1 MKNPGLHIVQSNRLE
16 NLASRFADMIVDAP
30 LPDPLRPERVVV
42 HDRTM
47 GEWLDL
53 MLARAQ
59 GVSANVMYRSP
70 GQLIWDLYRSAGL
83 TTSPRSVFDVE
94 VLQWHI
100 LRLLEDEKYIGAHAP
115 LKSYLGGG
123 GTERRF
129 DLALRLAELYNR
141 YLVYRMDWLRS
152 WELGEKRDLG
162 PDEPWQADLWR
173 RLTHELR
180 EPHRATLF
188 SAFLEGTD
196 AGTLRGLP
204 DRLSV
209 FGISSLSPA
218 YVKILQALGR
228 RMPVYVYLLNPSR
241 EKWDDI
247 ADERYR
253 SQVDLQYSAEL
264 MHIDVPHAL
273 LGSLGKQGRDFI
285 RFAVDAE
292 GEGSGVDGR
301 FDDPGMD
308 TLLHALQSGILRLSE
323 EPVEFHAGDA
333 SLTIHSCHSRM
344 REVEVLRDQMLA
356 MLDQN
361 PTLRASDILV
371 LAPDIDLYA
380 PYCEAVFGRR
390 NDQDATRPASALPV
404 HIAERKTGRVDI
416 IVDLWMRLLALPLS
430 RFDADLILDLLRLD
444 PLSDAFGISAG
455 DAGIIAGWVE
465 GAGIRWGLSGE
476 QKKQWGLPPSDQ
488 FTWEWGLRRM
498 VLGVALPREMT
509 GPASPLYGG
518 LLPFDQIEGQQVEL
532 LDRFLSY
539 LDALRLWVEELGS
552 ARTITEWDPVLSTWL
567 DRFTG
572 DEREYT
578 ESRDTVRDLLD
589 HAVTAATEA
598 GYAGM
603 VDQGMLR
610 LLFAGIDAGSQP
622 GARFLGG
629 GITFASMKPM
639 RPLPYRVIAVLGMG
653 DGEFPRTVKPP
664 SFDLMQTWYRYGD
677 RSGRLD
683 DRYLFLELLLSAR
696 DRFLVTYIGE
706 DIRSGKPKA
715 MSPVLSEVLE
725 FIGKVAFDRPGAP
738 GYDRVAEARRSLA
751 VVHPLQAFSRRYFD
765 GSDPRLFSYAFDAS
779 TIAGEAG
786 SGKET
791 GHNIFPVP
799 LGKPGEEF
807 YRVRLDDLCR
817 FFSNPASFLIRKRL
831 GAYYR
836 EAEDGIEAVEPL
848 TMGNIETR
856 AVYRALYE
864 QMPKHGLDE
873 DAIFTLLQAGG
884 ELPVG
889 VAAQYGFRNAMEA
902 VRPFIDAYRSLL
914 NEPRLPGIAAVRM
927 FGPWSLEIDHAWV
940 TQDGMFAVKPGNI
953 HEKDYVSFWI
963 RFLAVSLVHPS
974 GAHSA
979 IQGTLLGINAQCDFR
994 PEKDAGKLLARL
1006 LDAYGEGLR
1015 RPLPF
1020 FPRKAMEFVTA
1031 TTSEAAKP
1039 AVAGKQ
1045 NARGGA
1051 ARDAKKATKRG
1062 ATKSPGEKLDELR
1075 MNWGSPDSF
1084 AKFDESD
1091 DPYIS
1096 RSFLSG
1102 DDAITEEFRE
1112 LAELIMG
1119 RIVAGMDKTDLV
1131 KKKKGK

>member
-16 NLASRFADMIVDAP
+16 NLAERFAGMLVDEP

-42 HDRTM
+42 HDRTV

-53 MLARAQ
+53 MLARTR
-59 GVSANVMYRSP
+59 GVSANIMYRSP
-70 GQLIWDLYRSAGL
+70 GQFIWDLYRSAGL
-83 TTSPRSVFDVE
+83 TTSRRSVYDVE

-100 LRLLEDEKYIGAHAP
+100 LRLLEDESFRAGFAP
-115 LKSYLGGG
+115 LRSYLDGG

-129 DLALRLAELYNR
+129 DLAGRLAELYNR
-141 YLVYRMDWLRS
+141 YLVYRMDWLHS
-152 WELGEKRDLG
+152 WERGEKRNLG
-162 PDEPWQADLWR
+162 PDEPWQASLWR
-173 RLTHELR
+173 RLTQELD
-180 EPHRATLF
+180 EPHRASLF
-188 SAFLEGTD
+188 TTFLEGIGS
-196 AGTLRGLP
+196 GTVRGLP

-218 YVKILQALGR
+218 YVKILQALGQC
-228 RMPVYVYLLNPSR
+228 MPVYVYLLNPSR

-292 GEGSGVDGR
+292 GEGSGVDGC
-301 FDDPGMD
+301 FEDPGTG

-323 EPVEFHAGDA
+323 EHITCSAPDTSF
-333 SLTIHSCHSRM
+333 TIHSCHSRM
-344 REVEVLRDQMLA
+344 REVEVLRDQLLA
-356 MLDQN
+356 MLDRDH
-361 PTLRASDILV
+361 TLRASDILV

-380 PYCEAVFGRR
+380 PYCEAVFGRKGEG
-390 NDQDATRPASALPV
+390 DAVRPAATLPV
-404 HIAERKTGRVDI
+404 DIAERKTGQIDV
-416 IVDLWMRLLALPLS
+416 IVDLWSRLLALPLS

-444 PLSDAFGISAG
+444 PVSDAFGISAG
-455 DAGIIAGWVE
+455 DAGTISGWVE
-465 GAGIRWGLSGE
+465 GAGIRWGLDGE

-488 FTWEWGLRRM
+488 FTWEWGLQRM
-498 VLGVALPREMT
+498 VLGVAFPRDLT
-509 GPASPLYGG
+509 GTGSPLYGG
-518 LLPFDQIEGQQVEL
+518 LLPYDQIEGQQVEL
-532 LDRFLSY
+532 LDRFLAY
-539 LDALRLWVEELGS
+539 LEALRAWVGDLHT
-552 ARTITEWDPVLSTWL
+552 ARPMAAWEPVLGAWL

-572 DEREYT
+572 DAREYM
-578 ESRDTVRDLLD
+578 ESREMVRELLD
-589 HAVTAATEA
+589 HVVSAAGDA
-598 GYAGM
+598 GYTGT
-603 VDQGMLR
+603 VDQGTLR

-639 RPLPYRVIAVLGMG
+639 RPLPYRVIALLGMG

-696 DRFLVTYIGE
+696 DRFLATYVGE

-715 MSPVLSEVLE
+715 MSPVLSEVME
-725 FIGKVAFDRPGAP
+725 FIGRIAFDRPDEAGH
-738 GYDRVAEARRSLA
+738 DRVAEALRSVA

-765 GSDPRLFSYAFDAS
+765 GSDPRLFSYASDAS
-779 TIAGEAG
+779 LIAGEAG
-786 SGKET
+786 NGRET

-799 LGKPGEEF
+799 LENPGEEF

-817 FFSNPASFLIRKRL
+817 FFANPASFLIRKRL

-836 EAEDGIEAVEPL
+836 DAEDGIEAVEPL
-848 TMGNIETR
+848 TIGNIETR
-856 AVYRALYE
+856 AVFRALYE
-864 QMPKHGLDE
+864 QMPKRALDE
-873 DAIFTLLQAGG
+873 DAIFALLQAGG

-889 VAAQYGFRNAMEA
+889 VAAEYGFRNVMET
-902 VRPFIDAYRSLL
+902 VRPFVEAYRALL
-914 NEPRLPGIAAVRM
+914 DTPRMPGIATVRT
-927 FGPWSLEIDHAWV
+927 FGPWTLEIDHAWV
-940 TQDGMFAVKPGNI
+940 THDGMFAVKPGNV
-953 HEKDYVSFWI
+953 HEKDFVSFWI

-974 GAHSA
+974 IAPSA
-979 IQGTLLGINAQCDFR
+979 VKGTYLGINARCDFR
-994 PEKDAGKLLARL
+994 PQKDAATLLGRL
-1006 LDAYGEGLR
+1006 LDAYGEGLK

-1020 FPRKAMEFVTA
+1020 FPKKAWEFISA
-1031 TTSEAAKP
+1031 TQADEEKP
-1039 AVAGKQ
+1039 AAPANK
-1045 NARGGA
+1045 
-1051 ARDAKKATKRG
+1051 DAKRSTKKSATKD
-1062 ATKSPGEKLDELR
+1062 PDEKLEEMRSQWDD
-1075 MNWGSPDSF
+1075 PDSF
-1084 AKFDESD
+1084 ARFDESD

-1102 DDAITEEFRE
+1102 ADAITEEFRD

-1119 RIVAGMDKTDLV
+1119 RIAAGMARVDLV
-1131 KKKKGK
+1131 KKKRGK